1 MTFLNPLKIGF
12 FLASRQIKNANLWV
26 NVLIIFIMTVTFLN
40 LVFISGLLEGLVTG
54 ASKDSREHY
63 SGDIII
69 TPDEEKI
76 NITGTLRLV
85 EEINNIEE
93 IENYSVRYLQGAQ
106 VEADYSPFLRPNIER
121 NAINA
126 TITGVN
132 FENENNTTRLEEFIV
147 EGEYVYESPQNKV
160 LVGSG
165 FLEEYESAIEGS
177 TLEGIEVGDKIK
189 ITALETPKEY
199 IVSGIL
205 EAKLNQINNRIF
217 IDTQQ
222 FISLTGR
229 SVQNSDE
236 IAITINDPE
245 KINSLA
251 STLSKIAEN
260 SDARAESWR
269 ESQGQ
274 FFEDLSVTF
283 TILGAVIGAIGLAV
297 ASVTLFIVIFINAIS
312 REKYIGILKGIGVGG
327 PIIKYSYLFQSI
339 FYALIGSLIGLF
351 LLYAFLVPYF
361 DENPIDFPFSDGIL
375 DVTPEGVFLRVVILF
390 VSSVAAGFI
399 PSHLIVKKN
408 TIDSILGR

>member
-361 DENPIDFPFSDGIL
+361 YENPIDFPFSDGIL